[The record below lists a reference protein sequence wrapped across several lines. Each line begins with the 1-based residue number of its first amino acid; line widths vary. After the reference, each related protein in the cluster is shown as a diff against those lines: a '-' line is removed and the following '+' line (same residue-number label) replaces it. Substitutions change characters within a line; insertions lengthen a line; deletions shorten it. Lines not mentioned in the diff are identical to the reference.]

1 MQNFETINHPSFL
14 IREGGAATKV
24 VTPVRRKR
32 RKKFK
37 LVPPKHLGKTWD
49 ERFKK
54 SSFVRMHFVNE
65 HPQLSGVHC
74 VWSFVGHKWVHIST
88 ARGTVRFKMKRA
100 DYERMK
106 PEVLA

>member
-1 MQNFETINHPSFL
+1 MSNFETINHPDFL
-14 IREGGAATKV
+14 IRKGSVAPVKL
-24 VTPVRRKR
+24 TPARRKR

-37 LVPPKHLGKTWD
+37 VVPPKLGKTWD
-49 ERFKK
+49 ARFKK
-54 SSFVRMHFVNE
+54 AQFVQMHFTYE
-65 HPQLSGVHC
+65 HPQLSGKHC
-74 VWSFVGHKWVHIST
+74 MWAFVGHKWVHLST